1 MQTLIKM
8 KYNNDLF
15 AEEKQ
20 LIDNS
25 IAQDKGA
32 EDNQSKSKSKSKR
45 WNHPVR
51 DKLEDVFCVSKSFV
65 RPGIIYQEKDN
76 KKVETARYSWG
87 GKQFTENY
95 IGKEIIV
102 AIRPMDKIKVLILD
116 IDINSRY
123 RDDYSEVLDALEEIG
138 LVRCLRV
145 ISSSSGG
152 LHLYFPL
159 ERAIKS
165 EFLYVSMKAWLQHR
179 GLIVSPGH
187 IEIFPSATS
196 KWQLNDEGRK
206 ELVYLAQSIRLPLQ
220 SYEGKRPMSYV
231 VDEDENY
238 VHSDINQFWFD
249 DFDYCANAQDYE
261 EFKDFESSISL
272 LSSNVKWD
280 GDMLVLLD
288 EDKLVDA
295 REFELQPV
303 VKKKVGR
310 PSKVYTDKEALKEH
324 LSGLNIS
331 RREYI
336 KTLRELVKTGWTDS
350 SQSNFLIGAVAIL
363 ASYDNRHLEEADL
376 AKSILWEVKR
386 MPGYEQYTS
395 DATKKDLSS
404 AKRNS
409 WARRWAK
416 SVIKYR
422 NKRMK

>member
-1 MQTLIKM
+1 M
-8 KYNNDLF
+8 N
-15 AEEKQ
+15 
-20 LIDNS
+20 IDSN
-25 IAQDKGA
+25 IIT
-32 EDNQSKSKSKSKR
+32 ESKAPSKKRKSNK
-45 WNHPVR
+45 WEHPLR
-51 DKLEDVFCVSKSFV
+51 DKLEDVFCVEKQFV
-65 RPGIIYQEKDN
+65 RPGIIYQEKNN
-76 KKVETARYSWG
+76 KKVETAKYSWG
-87 GKQFTENY
+87 GKKFVETYLE
-95 IGKEIIV
+95 KELII
-102 AIRPMDKIKVLILD
+102 AIRPMNKIKVLILD
-116 IDINSRY
+116 IDCNSRY

-165 EFLYVSMKAWLQHR
+165 EFLYVSIKAWLQHR
-179 GLIVSPGH
+179 GLIVAPGH
-187 IEIFPSATS
+187 LEIFPSATS

-220 SYEGKRPMSYV
+220 SYKKPLMSYV

-238 VHSDINQFWFD
+238 VHSNINTFWLE
-249 DFDYCANAQDYE
+249 DFDWCAERQDYD

-272 LSSNVKWD
+272 ISSNVKWD

-288 EDKLVDA
+288 DDEPVDA
-295 REFELQPV
+295 RKFELQPV

-324 LSGLNIS
+324 LAELNVS
-331 RREYI
+331 RKNYI

-363 ASYDNRHLEEADL
+363 ASYENPHLEEADL

-386 MPGYEQYTS
+386 MPGYEEHTS
-395 DATKKDLSS
+395 AQTKKDLQS

-422 NKRMK
+422 NKKIK